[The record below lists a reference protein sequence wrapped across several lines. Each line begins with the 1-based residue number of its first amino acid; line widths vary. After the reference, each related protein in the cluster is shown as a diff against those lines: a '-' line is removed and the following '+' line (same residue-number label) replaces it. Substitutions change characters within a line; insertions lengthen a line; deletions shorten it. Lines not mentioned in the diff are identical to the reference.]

1 MSMEMNKALAE
12 QAGGDERAAF
22 ERAFTVQEGI
32 YFDDK
37 RGEYRSMNLCAIEAS
52 DAQDL
57 NLQLQGWQARAALA
71 QPSPMYDPKRCL
83 ACGGDHGNSGLPCPN
98 MRVTAQAQPSP
109 KCVKCG
115 GTGEADSGGVH
126 PWGEPVLIPC
136 DCETEQAV
144 AERPEGPTED
154 ELEAAGLG
162 YPLHKEEAVK
172 LWYSGF
178 RSEVIT
184 VLEAWEAIGH
194 DIGMNPDKGELLD
207 SLRYMLEKCEA
218 HDAALAEVAGLRS
231 LLNSLLCYVERDID
245 RMRSDRDKS
254 DNKEIYDRS
263 ISLAMER
270 LKAAQNAVFTTEPGC
285 DTAVELAAQTTQA
298 QHSVPVAREQ
308 LERLVRI
315 LDAHNY
321 AKDAEALMALLA
333 AAPAQAQ
340 HSVPEGWMLVECGI
354 WTQEQV
360 DEMQKTVA
368 RFRNSEFVDNRA
380 LAMAVADAGQCK
392 APEISLAELL
402 AAAPGNSAQ
411 HSVPE
416 LLEWAVGRWH
426 AEVSLRPL
434 INVHRRALDD
444 TWRQVI
450 RRLGGDT
457 GLLCGPSH
465 DELLAAAPG
474 TEVPQAWLDVQ
485 AERRRQITAE
495 GWTPE
500 HDDLYCAAELPRAA
514 AAYILNGANDE
525 APAIW
530 SFSAKWWK
538 PRDARSNYVR
548 AGALILAEIER
559 LDRAAP
565 GKEVGHE

>member
-1 MSMEMNKALAE
+1 MNKANECTCPSGDGSLVHPCPAHPAVE
-12 QAGGDERAAF
+12 QAGGDERAVDGKP
-22 ERAFTVQEGI
+22 RATKCPDCGEG
-32 YFDDK
+32 DLMPGD
-37 RGEYRSMNLCAIEAS
+37 LCACGYETDPAAGYACS
-52 DAQDL
+52 ECDGSGDGYVGEVCRECDGS
-57 NLQLQGWQARAALA
+57 GWFVTPEQARAALA
-71 QPSPMYDPKRCL
+71 QPSGEVVVTK
-83 ACGGDHGNSGLPCPN
+83 NESGAIVSVTRLDKEG
-98 MRVTAQAQPSP
+98 RVLSVIAESATLTAQAE
-109 KCVKCG
+109 KAEV
-115 GTGEADSGGVH
+115 
-126 PWGEPVLIPC
+126 
-136 DCETEQAV
+136 
-144 AERPEGPTED
+144 ERPEGPTED

-298 QHSVPVAREQ
+298 QHSVPE
-308 LERLVRI
+308 LLVR
-315 LDAHNY
+315 
-321 AKDAEALMALLA
+321 AE
-333 AAPAQAQ
+333 
-340 HSVPEGWMLVECGI
+340 
-354 WTQEQV
+354 
-360 DEMQKTVA
+360 D
-368 RFRNSEFVDNRA
+368 FVS
-380 LAMAVADAGQCK
+380 GK
-392 APEISLAELL
+392 
-402 AAAPGNSAQ
+402 
-411 HSVPE
+411 
-416 LLEWAVGRWH
+416 
-426 AEVSLRPL
+426 
-434 INVHRRALDD
+434 
-444 TWRQVI
+444 
-450 RRLGGDT
+450 
-457 GLLCGPSH
+457 
-465 DELLAAAPG
+465 
-474 TEVPQAWLDVQ
+474 EVPQAWLDVQ

-530 SFSAKWWK
+530 PFSAKWWK

-548 AGALILAEIER
+548 ASALILAEIER
-559 LDRAAP
+559 LDRAAHGKEGGVMGFWIEIRCEDRFAKWSDGKGYSP
-565 GKEVGHE
+565 ERCWSHDNEGPMQEASDTQASVINAYRDLETEARARGWVKYRYGWVCPYCAVHRPAHFSKEVGHE

>member
-1 MSMEMNKALAE
+1 MNKANECTCPSGDGSLVHPCPAHPAVEQADVAAKLTFINGRPAMCGCQVEYSDGGGEYSDVIYVTLCAKHSGSAILDLVATNRIALTPEYEGQWHADLYLDREIPLAKVEGATPAEAVLALMSAERIDPEQESVE

-22 ERAFTVQEGI
+22 FKHLIGRHPAHETEIVRVVEHNHAAW
-32 YFDDK
+32 K
-37 RGEYRSMNLCAIEAS
+37 A
-52 DAQDL
+52 
-57 NLQLQGWQARAALA
+57 WQARAALA
-71 QPSPMYDPKRCL
+71 QPSPVSEPLIYACKSLAQITSSDGSGHADLALAVLRMAGVGDDERERLVNEWKAARAWKPAPAQADEKPGDSILCYGCFAKGVGPDHFDEAGKCL
-83 ACGGDHGNSGLPCPN
+83 A
-98 MRVTAQAQPSP
+98 AQA
-109 KCVKCG
+109 
-115 GTGEADSGGVH
+115 
-126 PWGEPVLIPC
+126 
-136 DCETEQAV
+136 EQAE

-298 QHSVPVAREQ
+298 QH
-308 LERLVRI
+308 
-315 LDAHNY
+315 
-321 AKDAEALMALLA
+321 
-333 AAPAQAQ
+333 
-340 HSVPEGWMLVECGI
+340 C
-354 WTQEQV
+354 
-360 DEMQKTVA
+360 
-368 RFRNSEFVDNRA
+368 
-380 LAMAVADAGQCK
+380 
-392 APEISLAELL
+392 
-402 AAAPGNSAQ
+402 
-411 HSVPE
+411 VPE
-416 LLEWAVGRWH
+416 LLVR
-426 AEVSLRPL
+426 AEDFVS
-434 INVHRRALDD
+434 
-444 TWRQVI
+444 
-450 RRLGGDT
+450 GK
-457 GLLCGPSH
+457 
-465 DELLAAAPG
+465 
-474 TEVPQAWLDVQ
+474 EVPQAWLDVQ

-530 SFSAKWWK
+530 PFSAKWWK

-548 AGALILAEIER
+548 ASALILAEIER

-565 GKEVGHE
+565 ARR